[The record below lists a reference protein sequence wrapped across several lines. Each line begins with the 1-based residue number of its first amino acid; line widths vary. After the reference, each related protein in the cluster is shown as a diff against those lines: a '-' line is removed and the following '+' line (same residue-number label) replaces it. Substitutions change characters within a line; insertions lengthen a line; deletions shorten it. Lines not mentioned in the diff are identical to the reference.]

1 MRRSIAKFVVL
12 PIASCSALALPA
24 LAHDGVEGHGRPH
37 RLPDFDTIAPDHEYV
52 QRTSAQFS
60 MVPTRFSLIG
70 LPDTQ
75 NYSSSYPQ
83 IYTAQTNWVVDNRTP
98 LDIRYVSHYGDI
110 TNNADQVRQWQNADA
125 SMRVLDDAGV
135 IYGVCPGNHDVT
147 PSGGAG
153 SAYIPENYRQYFGPQ
168 RFDGRPWYGGA
179 SPSGMSN
186 CTYFSAGGIDFL
198 QIHLDVDTPIAE
210 LAWAQGVLDA
220 NKDRPAMITTHRYL
234 QEAEAYTGGVP
245 AVPNGRYPNIWY
257 AAEGFYNPN
266 GIQSEDFYQWFLRK
280 NTNIFMVTCGHF
292 HGEWRQ
298 QSPNVAGKPI
308 QEVLADYQDDPNGGN
323 GWLRIMRFDAAANT
337 IDVDTYS
344 PTLQAVRTSP
354 KSDFT
359 LSVNFAD
366 YALGEGLSF
375 AAFQEGVAGYAG
387 TQDTWINQQ
396 SANTSYGNSGTRT
409 SDDDVANSLFSDY
422 RGQALLRFDG
432 IVGGG
437 AIPAGS
443 TVVNATLVLD
453 VVDDIDTPLYNPNFI
468 VHPVIRAWD
477 EASTWNSLSGG
488 LTVGA
493 DLGAQVAS
501 FSGDNSPDSESM
513 RRIDITQTVQSW
525 VNGTPNWGIAILP
538 QIISGNDDG
547 IDIRASENTNTILR
561 PRLEV
566 TFRSAV
572 QYRLGDLD
580 RNGIVDGADLA
591 RLLNEWDRPS
601 VCCDLDNDGTVGG
614 NDLGILLAHWF

>member
-24 LAHDGVEGHGRPH
+24 FAHDGVEGHGRPH

-245 AVPNGRYPNIWY
+245 AVPNGRYPDIWY

-375 AAFQEGVAGYAG
+375 VAFQEGVAGYAG

-493 DLGAQVAS
+493 DLGAPVAS

-580 RNGIVDGADLA
+580 RNGIVDGGDLA

>member
-1 MRRSIAKFVVL
+1 MRLSIAKFVFL
-12 PIASCSALALPA
+12 PIASCSALVLPA
-24 LAHDGVEGHGRPH
+24 FAHDGVEGHGRPH

-266 GIQSEDFYQWFLRK
+266 GIRSEDFYQWFLRK

-493 DLGAQVAS
+493 DLGAPVAS
-501 FSGDNSPDSESM
+501 FSGDNSPNGESM

-525 VNGTPNWGIAILP
+525 VNGTQNWGIAILP

>member
-1 MRRSIAKFVVL
+1 MRLSIAKFVFL
-12 PIASCSALALPA
+12 PIASCSALVLPA
-24 LAHDGVEGHGRPH
+24 FAHDGVEGHGRPH

-493 DLGAQVAS
+493 DLGAPVAS
-501 FSGDNSPDSESM
+501 FSGDNSPNGESM

-525 VNGTPNWGIAILP
+525 VNGTQNWGIAILP

>member
-245 AVPNGRYPNIWY
+245 AVPNGRYPDIWY

-337 IDVDTYS
+337 IDVDSYS

-443 TVVNATLVLD
+443 MVVNATLVLD

-591 RLLNEWDRPS
+591 RILNEWDRPS

>member
-1 MRRSIAKFVVL
+1 MRRSIAKFVFL

-24 LAHDGVEGHGRPH
+24 FAHDGVEGHGRPH

-186 CTYFSAGGIDFL
+186 CTYFSAGGIEFL

-366 YALGEGLSF
+366 YALREGLSF
-375 AAFQEGVAGYAG
+375 VAFQEGVAGYAG

-493 DLGAQVAS
+493 DLGAPVAS

>member
-1 MRRSIAKFVVL
+1 MKVAITKCVVL
-12 PIASCSALALPA
+12 PIAALSAAALPA
-24 LAHDGVEGHGRPH
+24 LAHDGVHGHGRPH
-37 RLPDFDTIAPDHEYV
+37 RLPDFDTIAPAPEYV
-52 QRTSAQFS
+52 QHAAGHFS
-60 MVPTRFSLIG
+60 MVPSRFSLIG

-83 IYTAQTNWVVDNRTP
+83 IFTAQTSWVVGNRAP
-98 LDIRYVSHYGDI
+98 LDIRYVSQYGDI

-125 SMRVLDDAGV
+125 SLRVLDDAGI

-153 SAYIPENYRQYFGPQ
+153 TSYIPANYREYFGPQ
-168 RFDGRPWYGGA
+168 RFAGRDWYGGA

-186 CTYFSAGGIDFL
+186 YTYFSAGGVDFL
-198 QIHLDVDTPIAE
+198 QIHLDVDTPLAE
-210 LAWAQGVLDA
+210 LAWAQGILDA

-234 QEAEAYTGGVP
+234 QEAEAYTAGVP
-245 AVPNGRYPNIWY
+245 AVPNGRYPAIWY
-257 AAEGFYNPN
+257 SVEGFYNPN
-266 GIQSEDFYQWFLRK
+266 GIQSEDFFQWFLRK

-298 QSPNVAGKPI
+298 QSLNVAGKPI

-323 GWLRIMRFDAAANT
+323 GWLQVMRFDTVANT

-344 PTLQAVRTSP
+344 PTLQAVRNSP

-366 YALGEGLSF
+366 YALGQDLSF
-375 AAFQEGVAGYAG
+375 VAFQEGVAGYAG

-493 DLGAQVAS
+493 DLGAQIAT
-501 FSGDNSPDSESM
+501 FSGDNSPNSESM

-591 RLLNEWDRPS
+591 RILNEWGRPS

-614 NDLGILLAHWF
+614 NDLGQLLTDWF

>member
-1 MRRSIAKFVVL
+1 MRRSIAKFVFL

-24 LAHDGVEGHGRPH
+24 FAHDGVEGHGRPH

-566 TFRSAV
+566 TFRSAA
-572 QYRLGDLD
+572 QYRAGDLNRD
-580 RNGIVDGADLA
+580 GIVDGADLA

>member
-24 LAHDGVEGHGRPH
+24 FAHDGVEGHGRPH

-245 AVPNGRYPNIWY
+245 AVANGRYPDIWY

-337 IDVDTYS
+337 IDVDSYS

-375 AAFQEGVAGYAG
+375 VAFQEGVAGYAG

-493 DLGAQVAS
+493 DLGAPVAS

>member
-1 MRRSIAKFVVL
+1 MRCSIAKFVVL

>member
-24 LAHDGVEGHGRPH
+24 FAHDGVEGHGRPH

-245 AVPNGRYPNIWY
+245 AVPNGRYPDIWY

-323 GWLRIMRFDAAANT
+323 GWLRMMRFDAAANT

>member
-24 LAHDGVEGHGRPH
+24 FAHDGVEGHGRPH

-580 RNGIVDGADLA
+580 RNGIVDGGDLA

>member
-24 LAHDGVEGHGRPH
+24 FAHDGVEGHGRPH

-83 IYTAQTNWVVDNRTP
+83 IYTAQTNWVVNNRTP

-147 PSGGAG
+147 PSGVAG

-337 IDVDTYS
+337 IDVDSYS

-493 DLGAQVAS
+493 DLGAPVAS

>member
-24 LAHDGVEGHGRPH
+24 FAHDGVEGHGRPH

-245 AVPNGRYPNIWY
+245 AVPNGRYPDIWY

-337 IDVDTYS
+337 IDVDSYS

>member
-1 MRRSIAKFVVL
+1 MTPHVFQSWLL
-12 PIASCSALALPA
+12 PFLAVSTAALSAF
-24 LAHDGVEGHGRPH
+24 AHDGVDGHGKQH
-37 RLPDFDTIAPDHEYV
+37 RLPEFDTTASDHDYV
-52 QRTSAQFS
+52 ARNARQFS
-60 MVPTRFSLIG
+60 MLSNRFSLIG

-75 NYSSSYPQ
+75 NYSDSFPQ
-83 IYTAQTNWVVDNRTP
+83 IYTAQTNWVVNNRAP

-110 TNNADQVRQWQNADA
+110 TNNADQIRQWQNADD
-125 SMRVLDDAGV
+125 SMRVLDDAGI

-153 SAYIPENYRQYFGPQ
+153 TAYIPESYRAYFGPQ
-168 RFDGRPWYGGA
+168 RFASRPWYGGA

-186 CTYFSAGGIDFL
+186 YTYFSAGGIDFL

-210 LAWAQGVLDA
+210 LAWAQGILDA

-234 QEAEAYTGGVP
+234 QEAEAYTAGVP
-245 AVPNGRYPNIWY
+245 AVPNGRYPAIWY
-257 AAEGFYNPN
+257 AVEGLYNPT
-266 GIQSEDFYQWFLRK
+266 GIQSEEFYQWFLRK

-323 GWLRIMRFDAAANT
+323 GWLRIMKFDTVANI
-337 IDVDTYS
+337 IDVDCYS

-354 KSDFT
+354 KSDFN
-359 LSVNFAD
+359 LSVNFRE
-366 YALGEGLSF
+366 YALPTGDSF
-375 AAFQEGVAGYAG
+375 KAFQEGVSGYVG
-387 TQDTWINQQ
+387 TQDTWVNQQ
-396 SANTSYGNSGTRT
+396 SPNASYGNSETRT

-422 RGQALLRFDG
+422 RGQALLRFDN
-432 IVGGG
+432 IVG
-437 AIPAGS
+437 AHAVPVGS
-443 TVVNATLVLD
+443 TVVNATLVID
-453 VVDDIDTPLYNPNFI
+453 IVDDIDTPFFNPGFI

-477 EASTWNSLSGG
+477 EASTWNSLGGG

-493 DLGAQVAS
+493 DLGQQIAS
-501 FSGDNSPDSESM
+501 FVGDNSPDSDSM
-513 RRIDITQTVQSW
+513 RRLDITATVQSW

-538 QIISGNDDG
+538 QIIAGNDDG
-547 IDIRASENTNTILR
+547 IDIRSSENANVILR

-566 TFRSAV
+566 TYQSTM
-572 QYRLGDLD
+572 QYRLGDLNRD
-580 RNGIVDGADLA
+580 RRVDGADLA
-591 RLLNEWDRPS
+591 LLLDQWGQPS

-614 NDLGILLAHWF
+614 NDLGQLLTDWS

>member
-24 LAHDGVEGHGRPH
+24 FAHDGVEGHGRPH

-493 DLGAQVAS
+493 DLGAPVAS

>member
-24 LAHDGVEGHGRPH
+24 FAHDGVEGHGRPH

-245 AVPNGRYPNIWY
+245 AVPNGRYPDIWY

-375 AAFQEGVAGYAG
+375 VAFQEGVAGYAG

-513 RRIDITQTVQSW
+513 RRIDLTQTVQSW

>member
-1 MRRSIAKFVVL
+1 MLLSIAKFVVL

-24 LAHDGVEGHGRPH
+24 FAHDGVEGHGRPH

-493 DLGAQVAS
+493 DLGAPVAS

>member
-1 MRRSIAKFVVL
+1 MRLSIAKFVFL

-24 LAHDGVEGHGRPH
+24 FAHDGVEGHGRPH

-147 PSGGAG
+147 PSGGVG

-266 GIQSEDFYQWFLRK
+266 GIQSEDFYRWFLRK

-493 DLGAQVAS
+493 DLGAPVAS
-501 FSGDNSPDSESM
+501 FSGDNSPNSESM

>member
-24 LAHDGVEGHGRPH
+24 FAHDGVEGHGRPH

-245 AVPNGRYPNIWY
+245 AVPNGRYPDIWY

-337 IDVDTYS
+337 IDVDSYS

-493 DLGAQVAS
+493 DLGAPVAS

-591 RLLNEWDRPS
+591 RILNEWDRPS

>member
-24 LAHDGVEGHGRPH
+24 FAHDGVEGHGRPH

-493 DLGAQVAS
+493 DLGAPVAS
-501 FSGDNSPDSESM
+501 FSGDNSPNSESM

>member
-12 PIASCSALALPA
+12 PIASCSVLALPA
-24 LAHDGVEGHGRPH
+24 FAHDGVEGHGRPH

-147 PSGGAG
+147 PSGVAG

-337 IDVDTYS
+337 IDVY
-344 PTLQAVRTSP
+344 
-354 KSDFT
+354 
-359 LSVNFAD
+359 
-366 YALGEGLSF
+366 Y
-375 AAFQEGVAGYAG
+375 Y
-387 TQDTWINQQ
+387 
-396 SANTSYGNSGTRT
+396 
-409 SDDDVANSLFSDY
+409 
-422 RGQALLRFDG
+422 
-432 IVGGG
+432 
-437 AIPAGS
+437 
-443 TVVNATLVLD
+443 
-453 VVDDIDTPLYNPNFI
+453 
-468 VHPVIRAWD
+468 
-477 EASTWNSLSGG
+477 
-488 LTVGA
+488 
-493 DLGAQVAS
+493 
-501 FSGDNSPDSESM
+501 
-513 RRIDITQTVQSW
+513 
-525 VNGTPNWGIAILP
+525 
-538 QIISGNDDG
+538 
-547 IDIRASENTNTILR
+547 
-561 PRLEV
+561 
-566 TFRSAV
+566 
-572 QYRLGDLD
+572 
-580 RNGIVDGADLA
+580 
-591 RLLNEWDRPS
+591 
-601 VCCDLDNDGTVGG
+601 
-614 NDLGILLAHWF
+614 

>member
-1 MRRSIAKFVVL
+1 MRCSIAKFVVL

-24 LAHDGVEGHGRPH
+24 FAHDGVEGHGRPH

-186 CTYFSAGGIDFL
+186 CTYFSAGGIDVL

-375 AAFQEGVAGYAG
+375 VAFQEGVAGYAG

-493 DLGAQVAS
+493 DLGAPVAS

>member
-24 LAHDGVEGHGRPH
+24 FAHDGVEGHGRPH

-337 IDVDTYS
+337 IDVDSYS

-580 RNGIVDGADLA
+580 RNGIVDGGDLA

>member
-24 LAHDGVEGHGRPH
+24 FAHDGVEGHGRPH

-83 IYTAQTNWVVDNRTP
+83 IYTAQTNWVVNNRTP

-147 PSGGAG
+147 PSGVAG

-323 GWLRIMRFDAAANT
+323 GWLRIMRFDAAENT

>member
-1 MRRSIAKFVVL
+1 MRRSIAKFVFL

-24 LAHDGVEGHGRPH
+24 FAHDGVEGHGRPH

-453 VVDDIDTPLYNPNFI
+453 VVGDIDTPLYNPNFI

-513 RRIDITQTVQSW
+513 RRLDITQTVQSW

>member
-24 LAHDGVEGHGRPH
+24 FAHDGVEGHGRPH

-245 AVPNGRYPNIWY
+245 AVPNGRYPDIWY

-337 IDVDTYS
+337 IDVDSYS

-409 SDDDVANSLFSDY
+409 SDDDVVNSLFSDY

>member
-24 LAHDGVEGHGRPH
+24 FAHDGVEGHGRPH

-245 AVPNGRYPNIWY
+245 AVPNGRYPDIWY

-493 DLGAQVAS
+493 DLGAPVAS

>member
-12 PIASCSALALPA
+12 PIASCFALALPA
-24 LAHDGVEGHGRPH
+24 FAHDGVEGHGRPH

-493 DLGAQVAS
+493 DLGAPVAS

>member
-37 RLPDFDTIAPDHEYV
+37 RLPDFDTIAPAPEYV
-52 QRTSAQFS
+52 QRTAAQFS
-60 MVPTRFSLIG
+60 MVPSRFSLIG

-75 NYSSSYPQ
+75 NYSNSYPE
-83 IYTAQTNWVVDNRTP
+83 IYTSQTNWVVNNRAP

-125 SMRVLDDAGV
+125 SMRVLDDAGI

-147 PSGGAG
+147 PAGASGT
-153 SAYIPENYRQYFGPQ
+153 SYIPENYRNYFGPQ
-168 RFDGRPWYGGA
+168 RFAGRIWYGGA

-186 CTYFSAGGIDFL
+186 YTYFSAGGIDFL
-198 QIHLDVDTPIAE
+198 QVHIDVDTPVAE
-210 LAWAQGVLDA
+210 LAWAQGILDA
-220 NKDRPAMITTHRYL
+220 NKDRPAMITTHKYL
-234 QEAEAYTGGVP
+234 QEAEAYTSGVP
-245 AVPNGRYPNIWY
+245 VVSNGRYPAVWY
-257 AAEGFYNPN
+257 SVEGFYNPN
-266 GIQSEDFYQWFLRK
+266 GIQSEDFFQWFLRK

-292 HGEWRQ
+292 HGEWHQ
-298 QSPNVAGKPI
+298 QSLNVAGKPI

-323 GWLRIMRFDAAANT
+323 GWMRIMRFDTAANT
-337 IDVDTYS
+337 IDVDSYS
-344 PTLQAVRTSP
+344 PTLQSVRTAS

-359 LSVNFAD
+359 LSVNFRD

-396 SANTSYGNSGTRT
+396 SPNTSYGNSGTRT
-409 SDDDVANSLFSDY
+409 SDDDVANSIFTDY
-422 RGQALLRFDG
+422 RGQALVRFDG
-432 IVGGG
+432 IVGPN
-437 AIPAGS
+437 AVPAGS
-443 TVVNATLVLD
+443 TVVNATLVID
-453 VVDDIDTPLYNPNFI
+453 VVDDIDTPLYNPNFL

-477 EASTWNSLSGG
+477 ESSTWNSLSGG

-493 DLGAQVAS
+493 DLGQSVAT
-501 FSGDNSPDSESM
+501 FPGDNSPDSDSM
-513 RRIDITQTVQSW
+513 RRIDLTSTVQGW
-525 VNGTPNWGIAILP
+525 VNGTPNWGVAILP

-547 IDIRASENTNTILR
+547 IDIRASENANTILR

-601 VCCDLDNDGTVGG
+601 VCCDLDDDGTVGG

>member
-24 LAHDGVEGHGRPH
+24 FAHDGVEGHGRPH

-83 IYTAQTNWVVDNRTP
+83 IYTAQTNWVVNNRTP

-337 IDVDTYS
+337 IDVDSYS

>member
-24 LAHDGVEGHGRPH
+24 FAHDGVEGHGRPH

-337 IDVDTYS
+337 IDVDSYS

-375 AAFQEGVAGYAG
+375 VAFQEGVAGYAG

>member
-24 LAHDGVEGHGRPH
+24 FAHDGVEGHGRPH

-245 AVPNGRYPNIWY
+245 AVPNGRYPDIWY